1 MVIKQLA
8 LVLVVAPIGGV
19 MLSGCTDAAHNPLA
33 AASGAVKL
41 SQVAGEQVSW
51 VELANIVANELT
63 AEELAS
69 LVNMGLGKDWS
80 LEDAN
85 AVQDL
90 LGEMVLNADSL
101 GDFGID
107 NPDATNEEIQNALA
121 DAGIEATDEQIDLLR
136 DLFSAVGETV

>member
-1 MVIKQLA
+1 MRKLASILVI
-8 LVLVVAPIGGV
+8 APIGVV

-33 AASGAVKL
+33 AASGALKL

-51 VELANIVANELT
+51 VDLANLVANELT

-69 LVNMGLGKDWS
+69 LINMGLDKDWS
-80 LEDAN
+80 LEDAG

-90 LGEMVLNADSL
+90 LGEIVANADAL

-107 NPDATNEEIQNALA
+107 DPDATNEEILSALA

-136 DLFSAVGETV
+136 DLFSVVEEPV

>member
-1 MVIKQLA
+1 MVVKQLA
-8 LVLVVAPIGGV
+8 LVLVVATIGGV

-33 AASGAVKL
+33 AASGAAKL
-41 SQVAGEQVSW
+41 SQVAGEQISW
-51 VELANIVANELT
+51 IELADVIANGLT

-69 LVNMGLGKDWS
+69 LVNMALGKEWT
-80 LEDAN
+80 LEEAS

-90 LGEMVLNADSL
+90 LGEIVLHADAL

-107 NPDATNEEIQNALA
+107 DPDASNEEIQNALA

-136 DLFSAVGETV
+136 DLFSTVEETV